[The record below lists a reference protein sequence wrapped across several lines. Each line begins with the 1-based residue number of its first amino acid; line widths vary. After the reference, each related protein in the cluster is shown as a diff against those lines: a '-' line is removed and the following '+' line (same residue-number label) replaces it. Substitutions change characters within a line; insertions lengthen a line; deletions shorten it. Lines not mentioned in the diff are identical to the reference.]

1 MRSYGMKWCSMK
13 DGTDVAICTERGS
26 SRFCYRVPLDEIAL
40 SNTPGR
46 GIFTAGE
53 CRLADPR
60 QGLT

>member
-1 MRSYGMKWCSMK
+1 MKWCSMR
-13 DGTDVAICTERGS
+13 DGTDVAICNERV
-26 SRFCYRVPLDEIAL
+26 FKVCYRVPLDEIAL

-53 CRLADPR
+53 CRLAVPR